1 VHFAP
6 FLNSKVNWWRGIKP
20 SWRAIM
26 NKILKTG
33 IGISII
39 IALVVL
45 TYVGMIFGS
54 LFFMG
59 IVETAQDSMNWEYY
73 GDDVKSEYM
82 YKLELQVFSTPDIRT
97 TIDNVTIYIP
107 VLSGK
112 DNLKVSESFI
122 ADVKQ
127 GNIYT
132 GK

>member
-1 VHFAP
+1 
-6 FLNSKVNWWRGIKP
+6 
-20 SWRAIM
+20 M
-26 NKILKTG
+26 
-33 IGISII
+33 
-39 IALVVL
+39 VL
-45 TYVGMIFGS
+45 SYVGMIFGS
-54 LFFMG
+54 LFFWG

>member
-1 VHFAP
+1 
-6 FLNSKVNWWRGIKP
+6 
-20 SWRAIM
+20 M

-73 GDDVKSEYM
+73 GDDGKSEYR
-82 YKLELQVFSTPDIRT
+82 YNLELLVFFYS
-97 TIDNVTIYIP
+97 
-107 VLSGK
+107 
-112 DNLKVSESFI
+112 
-122 ADVKQ
+122 
-127 GNIYT
+127 
-132 GK
+132 

>member
-1 VHFAP
+1 MVKANIGTI
-6 FLNSKVNWWRGIKP
+6 LNSW
-20 SWRAIM
+20 
-26 NKILKTG
+26 
-33 IGISII
+33 
-39 IALVVL
+39 
-45 TYVGMIFGS
+45 F
-54 LFFMG
+54 
-59 IVETAQDSMNWEYY
+59 
-73 GDDVKSEYM
+73 
-82 YKLELQVFSTPDIRT
+82 FSTPDIRT